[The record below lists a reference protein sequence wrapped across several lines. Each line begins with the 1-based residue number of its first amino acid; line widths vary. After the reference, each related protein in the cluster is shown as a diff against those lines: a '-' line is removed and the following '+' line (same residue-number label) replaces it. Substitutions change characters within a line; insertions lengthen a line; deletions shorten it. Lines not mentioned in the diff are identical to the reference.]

1 MKLQTQFT
9 VPKKDLRDLEY
20 FNKAE
25 VFEGTFNRECQD
37 YPTKEDCLVF
47 CN

>member
-9 VPKKDLRDLEY
+9 VPKKELRGHDY
-20 FNKAE
+20 FKNLFLSKKILK
-25 VFEGTFNRECQD
+25 QD
-37 YPTKEDCLVF
+37 CKDYLSKKDFLVF